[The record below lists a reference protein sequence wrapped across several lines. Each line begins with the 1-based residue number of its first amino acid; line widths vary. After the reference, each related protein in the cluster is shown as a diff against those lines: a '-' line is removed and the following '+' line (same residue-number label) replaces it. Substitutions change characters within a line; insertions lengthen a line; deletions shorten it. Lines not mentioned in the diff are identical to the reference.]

1 MKKISFM
8 LCAAALML
16 ASTFT
21 SCTNE
26 DNSIYENNVVIRN
39 GYYLND
45 IIADAIEK
53 STGNDI
59 VVNLPDTIALR
70 TKDYVEIPEGK
81 NVSIIGKKGAPA
93 RVQLKYGF
101 LADANLTIKNVEI
114 DAQGLNSPIIAY
126 AAENTDI
133 NFDGV
138 TIKNNYNEL
147 VDWNATGAKVTF
159 TNSDISFS
167 QIYSNAIVTIKDSKI
182 KPSYII
188 FMGINDVIIENTEID
203 AENNWDPIFMLKY
216 PYDLGFEGPNDK
228 GYFVIEEPIV
238 LKGIKVKN
246 AKDAIFSEYAWWDEA
261 KLVVKNFTIDDCVFE
276 LNPMENKNFVISF
289 NKGGILNFTI
299 QNSTV
304 YNISEEYNFKYFMK
318 WNEGNFP
325 DKVGVE
331 LNEGDVSITYKD
343 NTFYKIASNW
353 FVHTKRV
360 ANAASKYDVDIENNI
375 WADCAVNQGG
385 ILRRLLS
392 GKKTNQVHSAVVNGN
407 TYLYHDADGNVK
419 FEDASTYDV
428 TEGQDIQNELQFA
441 DPLNGDFHC
450 GAQNGDP
457 RWK

>member
-1 MKKISFM
+1 
-8 LCAAALML
+8 ML

-26 DNSIYENNVVIRN
+26 DNSIYENDVVVRN

-53 STGNDI
+53 STGNDV

-81 NVSIIGKKGAPA
+81 NVSLIGKKDAPA
-93 RVQLKYGF
+93 RLQLKSGF
-101 LADANLTIKNVEI
+101 LVDANLTIKNVEI
-114 DAQGLNSPIIAY
+114 DAQGLNTPIIAY

-147 VDWNATGAKVTF
+147 VAWEAQGAKVTV
-159 TNSDISFS
+159 TNSDISFN

-182 KPSYII
+182 KTYDTI

-203 AENNWDPIFMLKY
+203 AENNWSPVFMLKY
-216 PYDLGFEGPNDK
+216 PYDMGFEQANEK

-246 AKDAIFSEYAWWDEA
+246 AKGPIFSEYEWDSNA
-261 KLVVKNFTIDDCVFE
+261 KFVVKNFIIDDCVFG
-276 LNPMENKNFVISF
+276 LNPASNQNFAINF
-289 NKGGILNFTI
+289 NNGGILNFTI

-331 LNEGDVSITYKD
+331 LNEGDVSVTYKD
-343 NTFYKIASNW
+343 NTFYKIASGW

-360 ANAASKYDVDIENNI
+360 ANAASKYDIDIENNI
-375 WADCAVNQGG
+375 WVNCAVGQGG
-385 ILRRLLS
+385 IIRRILS

-407 TYLYHDADGNVK
+407 TYLYYDADGKAN

-428 TEGQDIQNELQFA
+428 TGGQDIQNELQFA